1 MNKIKIII
9 VMILIS
15 CASTGKTDYKLSEVQ
30 EKYFDV
36 KETKE
41 MVKES
46 KTMSEIEKI
55 KVNNSLEKCELGR
68 DSLLA
73 EIKALRDENSKI
85 KIENTNLKELN
96 SKLNLELNETKED
109 AGKFYGIQY
118 VVGTAITFLVLG
130 LIFWIVKKFNLK
142 IPFLT

>member
-1 MNKIKIII
+1 MNKIKI
-9 VMILIS
+9 VVLMILIS
-15 CASTGKTDYKLSEVQ
+15 CSSAPEYRLSEAQ
-30 EKYFDV
+30 EKFFDV
-36 KETKE
+36 KETKV

-46 KTMSEIEKI
+46 KTMSEVEKV

-73 EIKALRDENSKI
+73 EIKGLRDENSKI
-85 KIENTNLKELN
+85 KIENANLKELN
-96 SKLNLELNETKED
+96 SKLNQELNETKED

-118 VVGTAITFLVLG
+118 VVGTVITFLILG
-130 LIFWIVKKFNLK
+130 LIFWIVKKFNVK

>member
-1 MNKIKIII
+1 MNKIKII
-9 VMILIS
+9 VLMILIG

-41 MVKES
+41 MVNES
-46 KTMSEIEKI
+46 KTMSEVEKVKI
-55 KVNNSLEKCELGR
+55 NNSLEKCELGR

-85 KIENTNLKELN
+85 KIENSNLKEDNLRLN
-96 SKLNLELNETKED
+96 KDLNQTKED
-109 AGKFYGIQY
+109 AGKFYGIEY
-118 VVGTAITFLVLG
+118 LFGIVITFLMLG

>member
-1 MNKIKIII
+1 MNKIKIVIL
-9 VMILIS
+9 MILMS
-15 CASTGKTDYKLSEVQ
+15 CSSTPEYRLSEAQ
-30 EKYFDV
+30 EKFFDV
-36 KETKE
+36 KETKV

-46 KTMSEIEKI
+46 KTISEVEKERI
-55 KVNNSLEKCELGR
+55 NNSLEKCELGR

-73 EIKALRDENSKI
+73 EIKALRIENSNI
-85 KIENTNLKELN
+85 KIENSNLKEDNLRLN
-96 SKLNLELNETKED
+96 KDLNQTKED

-118 VVGTAITFLVLG
+118 IVGIVITFLVLG

>member
-1 MNKIKIII
+1 MNKIKII
-9 VMILIS
+9 VLMILIS
-15 CASTGKTDYKLSEVQ
+15 CASTGKTDYKLSEAQ
-30 EKYFDV
+30 EKFFDV

-46 KTMSEIEKI
+46 KTMSEIEKV

-73 EIKALRDENSKI
+73 EIKGLREENSQ
-85 KIENTNLKELN
+85 LKETNKNLISEN
-96 SKLNLELNETKED
+96 SQLHKDLSQTKED
-109 AGKFYGIQY
+109 AGKFYGIEY
-118 VVGTAITFLVLG
+118 LIGIVITFLIIG
-130 LIFWIVKKFNLK
+130 IIIWIVKKFNIK

>member
-1 MNKIKIII
+1 MNKIKIVIL
-9 VMILIS
+9 MILMS
-15 CASTGKTDYKLSEVQ
+15 CSSAPEYRLSEAQ
-30 EKYFDV
+30 EKFFDV

-46 KTMSEIEKI
+46 KTISEVEKVKI
-55 KVNNSLEKCELGR
+55 NNSLEKCEIGR

-73 EIKALRDENSKI
+73 ELIVLRKLNSELI
-85 KIENTNLKELN
+85 TTNKELMSDN
-96 SKLNLELNETKED
+96 KKLSQELNETKED
-109 AGKFYGIQY
+109 AGKFYGIEY
-118 VVGTAITFLVLG
+118 LFGIVITFLVLG